1 MTKDG
6 QAYFVE
12 YDDEDFRQKQRKAA
26 KYVLSAIGYMAQGGV
41 NWTRY
46 EQLLPK
52 FKEEVAKHF
61 YKYRIIFDA
70 PDVKT
75 FATDGIN
82 LFVSTNFVLN
92 PLGREKNL
100 SPREIEFILCHEF
113 MHIFLEHNLEKV
125 L

>member
-41 NWTRY
+41 NWTRH

-92 PLGREKNL
+92 PLGREKIYL
-100 SPREIEFILCHEF
+100 Q
-113 MHIFLEHNLEKV
+113 EK
-125 L
+125 